1 MSQPQNFTP
10 TPSPAPSAP
19 RTAGRL
25 AIAQVPVSSSDRGRR
40 LTPARGST
48 GPRASQSRAFNQV
61 PRRQANSNG
70 SIRDLNAANEA
81 PNDVGWG
88 AGVQVAPGVP
98 VIDPTLNWLEE
109 SNRSPSPEHFFGAI
123 ADEDNEDP
131 AHQTQSDEEPLPD
144 AQTFDWGANPPAE
157 AQHNLPAVGAGLIGE
172 LQGQLHFS
180 ESNLQ
185 LVNQLFQATDEEKWR
200 LTVMFF
206 VHLLG
211 KTTSEHMD
219 TPTLPGRATSAKKF
233 TFSNHVKCCMR
244 NMLRQILT
252 KGNVESYTRTMTL
265 ADSTPIRRTPLLM
278 LKAHIRSQPSAFHQ
292 DYLPPGYPNDI
303 DACAA
308 VIQLMRGLLKN
319 EKGLLRNLL
328 LTNIKEFNH
337 RPIDGAVP
345 SLDALVVI
353 IDQNMAA
360 RKQLKAEAE
369 ILRSYDTSMT
379 TRLGF
384 LRLYTVVHHVH
395 RDPTENISQWEL
407 IDQQLEHVRSQSKLY
422 RIAYGRVVRAI
433 DKELFGQKKKFDV
446 ILEHEHIR
454 LPTEEDVEKEI
465 HLMTVG
471 GQGQGPTEPFV

>member
-25 AIAQVPVSSSDRGRR
+25 AIAQVPVSSRR

-48 GPRASQSRAFNQV
+48 GPRASRGRASNQV

-88 AGVQVAPGVP
+88 AGVQVA
-98 VIDPTLNWLEE
+98 
-109 SNRSPSPEHFFGAI
+109 PEHFFGAI

-185 LVNQLFQATDEEKWR
+185 LVNRLFQATDEEKWR

-369 ILRSYDTSMT
+369 ILQSYDTSMT
-379 TRLGF
+379 TRLRF

-407 IDQQLEHVRSQSKLY
+407 IDQQLEHVRSQSELY
-422 RIAYGRVVRAI
+422 CIAYGRVVRAI

-471 GQGQGPTEPFV
+471 GQGQGPTKPFV